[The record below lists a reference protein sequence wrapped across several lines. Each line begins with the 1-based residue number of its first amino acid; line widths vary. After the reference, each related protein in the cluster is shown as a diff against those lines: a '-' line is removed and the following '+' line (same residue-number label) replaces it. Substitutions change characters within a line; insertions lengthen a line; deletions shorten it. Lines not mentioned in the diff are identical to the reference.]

1 MTDTDQISL
10 NLKTACPE
18 HWPNALRDSRIRGVL
33 DQFVLSWSISW
44 SISACIGSVVHL
56 PVAAIDISRKGK
68 WNKRLISYKNRRDVL
83 PV

>member
-18 HWPNALRDSRIRGVL
+18 HWPNALRDSR
-33 DQFVLSWSISW
+33 
-44 SISACIGSVVHL
+44 IGSVVHL